1 MILDQAFR
9 PLTQSPF
16 SQLSIEEEQSLR
28 EQGAG
33 IRIVTMRLVRFRL
46 KPKASRLHIS
56 SWIWGVGDS
65 ALGLRPANF
74 LLDLGRIGHDRTR
87 THRPR
92 LPASDSSVAR
102 LTH

>member
-56 SWIWGVGDS
+56 S
-65 ALGLRPANF
+65 
-74 LLDLGRIGHDRTR
+74 
-87 THRPR
+87 
-92 LPASDSSVAR
+92 
-102 LTH
+102 